1 MYSGEGA
8 DRMAVSDMLTL
19 EQLDT
24 LDDAAFRAHVRAWV
38 EANTPPGLRFP
49 RRRLHWH
56 ENRPWYMAL
65 SRRGW
70 LAPAWPREH
79 GGMGL
84 NAARQLIMIEEFER
98 HGCPRVSDMGVLM
111 LGPLLL
117 KHGTEAQRRRFLP
130 RILSGEDIWAQGYSE
145 PNAGSDLAALRLEAV
160 DAGDHWALNGQKTWI
175 TFANDANWIFV
186 LARTDKAA
194 KKQEGISFLLLPMD
208 SPGLSVRPILNLD
221 LHDEF
226 CEVFFDDVRVPKDML
241 VGEVNKGW
249 TYAKALLGFERVAIG
264 SPRLS
269 ASGLAALM
277 RLAEAV
283 GKAEDPAFLEAHA
296 RFRLELADLKA
307 LYESFVA
314 ALKRGEAL
322 GPEVSILKIVQT
334 ELYQRITDTM
344 LDIAGGNAGL
354 LDPMDERLHPAGQFL
369 QARPTTIFGGSSEIL
384 RNVLARSLLELPA

>member
-1 MYSGEGA
+1 MICGEGTIVDPVEA
-8 DRMAVSDMLTL
+8 LSP
-19 EQLDT
+19 EQLDA
-24 LDDAAFRAHVRAWV
+24 LDDIAFRAHVRAWV
-38 EANTPPGLRFP
+38 EANTPVELRFP

-56 ENRPWYMAL
+56 ENRPWYLAL

-70 LAPAWPREH
+70 LAPAWPCEY

-84 NAARQLIMIEEFER
+84 SATRQLIMIEEFER

-117 KHGTEAQRRRFLP
+117 KHGSKEQKRRFLP

-145 PNAGSDLAALRLEAV
+145 PNAGSDLAALRLEAT
-160 DAGDHWALNGQKTWI
+160 DAGDHWVLNGQKTWI

-186 LARTDKAA
+186 LARTDKSG

-221 LHDEF
+221 QHDEF

-269 ASGLAALM
+269 SNGLAALK
-277 RLAEAV
+277 RLAETV
-283 GKAEDPAFLEAHA
+283 GKADDPAFLDQYA
-296 RFRLELADLKA
+296 RFRLELEDLKA
-307 LYESFVA
+307 LYESFTA
-314 ALKRGEAL
+314 ALRRGEPL
-322 GPEVSILKIVQT
+322 GPDVAILKIVQT
-334 ELYQRITDTM
+334 ELYQRITDAM
-344 LDIAGGNAGL
+344 LELAGGHAGL
-354 LDPMDERLHPAGQFL
+354 LDPIADRLHPAGQFL

-384 RNVLARSLLELPA
+384 RNTLARFLLELPA

>member
-1 MYSGEGA
+1 M
-8 DRMAVSDMLTL
+8 TL
-19 EQLDT
+19 DELDA
-24 LDDAAFRAHVRAWV
+24 LDDAGFRAQIRAWV
-38 EANTPPGLRFP
+38 EANTPPELRFP

-56 ENRPWYMAL
+56 ENRPWYLKL
-65 SRRGW
+65 SAQGW
-70 LAPAWPREH
+70 LAPSWPREH

-84 NAARQLIMIEEFER
+84 SATRQLIMIEEFER
-98 HGCPRVSDMGVLM
+98 WGCPRVSDMGVLM
-111 LGPLLL
+111 LGPMLL
-117 KHGTEAQRRRFLP
+117 KHGSEAQKRRFLP

-145 PNAGSDLAALRLEAV
+145 PGAGSDLAALRLDAA
-160 DAGDHWALNGQKTWI
+160 DAGDHFVLNGQKTWI

-194 KKQEGISFLLLPMD
+194 KKQEGISFLLLPTAT
-208 SPGLSVRPILNLD
+208 PGLTIRPILNLD

-269 ASGLAALM
+269 SNGLAALK

-283 GKAEDPAFLEAHA
+283 GRAEDPVFLDQYA

-307 LYESFVA
+307 LYESYTA
-314 ALKRGEAL
+314 ALRRGEPL
-322 GPEVSILKIVQT
+322 GPDVSMLKIVQT
-334 ELYQRITDTM
+334 ELYQRMTDAM
-344 LDIAGGNAGL
+344 LELAGSNAGL
-354 LDPMDERLHPAGQFL
+354 LDPMAERLHPAGQFL

-384 RNVLARSLLELPA
+384 RNMLARSLLDLPA

>member
-1 MYSGEGA
+1 M
-8 DRMAVSDMLTL
+8 TL
-19 EQLDT
+19 EELDA

-38 EANTPPGLRFP
+38 QANTPEELRFP

-56 ENRPWYMAL
+56 ENRPWYLKL
-65 SRRGW
+65 SAQGW

-84 NAARQLIMIEEFER
+84 GAGRQLIMIEEFER
-98 HGCPRVSDMGVLM
+98 WGCPRISDMGVLM
-111 LGPLLL
+111 LGPMLL
-117 KHGTEAQRRRFLP
+117 KHGSAAQQRHFLP
-130 RILSGEDIWAQGYSE
+130 RILSGEDIWAQAYSE
-145 PNAGSDLAALRLEAV
+145 PNAGSDLAALRLEAA
-160 DAGDHWALNGQKTWI
+160 DAGDHWVLNGQKTWI

-194 KKQEGISFLLLPMD
+194 KKQEGISFLLLPAD
-208 SPGLSVRPILNLD
+208 SPGVTIRPILNLD

-226 CEVFFDDVRVPKDML
+226 CDIFFDDVRVPKDML

-269 ASGLAALM
+269 ANGLAALR
-277 RLAEAV
+277 RLAAAV
-283 GKAEDPAFLEAHA
+283 GKSEDPAFLETYA
-296 RFRLELADLKA
+296 RFRLDLADLKA

-314 ALKRGEAL
+314 ALNRGEAL

-334 ELYQRITDTM
+334 ELYQRITDAM
-344 LDIAGGNAGL
+344 LELAGEHAGL
-354 LDPMDERLHPAGQFL
+354 LGPMPGQALHPAGQFL
-369 QARPTTIFGGSSEIL
+369 MARPSTIFGGSSEIL
-384 RNVLARSLLELPA
+384 RNVLARSVLDLPA

>member
-1 MYSGEGA
+1 M
-8 DRMAVSDMLTL
+8 TL
-19 EQLDT
+19 EDLDR
-24 LDDAAFRAHVRAWV
+24 LDDSGFRAQVRAWV
-38 EANTPPGLRFP
+38 EANCPAELRFP

-56 ENRPWYMAL
+56 ENRPWYLAL
-65 SRRGW
+65 SKQGW

-84 NAARQLIMIEEFER
+84 SAARQLIMIEEFER
-98 HGCPRVSDMGVLM
+98 WGCPRVSDMGTLM

-117 KHGTEAQRRRFLP
+117 KHGSEEQKRRFLP

-145 PNAGSDLAALRLEAV
+145 PNAGSDLASLRLEAT
-160 DAGDHWALNGQKTWI
+160 DAGDHWVLNGQKTWI

-208 SPGLSVRPILNLD
+208 SPGVSVRPILNLD

-269 ASGLAALM
+269 ANGLAALK
-277 RLAEAV
+277 RLAQRV
-283 GKAEDPAFLEAHA
+283 GKADDPVFLDSYA

-307 LYESFVA
+307 LYESFTA
-314 ALKRGEAL
+314 ALRRGEGL
-322 GPEVSILKIVQT
+322 GPDVAILKIVQT
-334 ELYQRITDTM
+334 ELYQRITDAM
-344 LDIAGGNAGL
+344 LDLAGGHAGL
-354 LDPMDERLHPAGQFL
+354 LDPMEDALHPAGQFL
-369 QARPTTIFGGSSEIL
+369 LARPTTIFGGSSEIL
-384 RNVLARSLLELPA
+384 RNTLARFVLDLPA

>member
-1 MYSGEGA
+1 MPA
-8 DRMAVSDMLTL
+8 QDAPTL
-19 EQLDT
+19 AELDAM
-24 LDDAAFRAHVRAWV
+24 DDAAFRATIRAWV
-38 EANTPPGLRFP
+38 EANTPPELRFP

-56 ENRPWYMAL
+56 ENRPWYLAL

-70 LAPAWPREH
+70 LAPSWPRDH

-84 NAARQLIMIEEFER
+84 SAARQIIMIEEFER
-98 HGCPRVSDMGVLM
+98 WGCPRISDMGVLM

-117 KHGTEAQRRRFLP
+117 KHGSEAQKRRFLP

-145 PNAGSDLAALRLEAV
+145 PGAGSDLASLRLEAV
-160 DAGDHWALNGQKTWI
+160 ADGDHWVLNGQKTWI

-194 KKQEGISFLLLPMD
+194 KKQEGISFLLLPTD
-208 SPGLSVRPILNLD
+208 TPGLTIRPILNLD

-226 CEVFFDDVRVPKDML
+226 CEVFFDDVRVPRDML
-241 VGEVNKGW
+241 VGEVNQGW

-269 ASGLAALM
+269 SNGLVALK
-277 RLAEAV
+277 RLAQRM
-283 GKAEDPAFLEAHA
+283 GRAEGPAFLDQYA

-307 LYESFVA
+307 LYESHIA
-314 ALKRGEAL
+314 ALRRGEAL
-322 GPEVSILKIVQT
+322 GPDVPILKIVQT
-334 ELYQRITDTM
+334 ELYQRITDAM
-344 LDIAGGNAGL
+344 LELAGDNAGL
-354 LDPMDERLHPAGQFL
+354 LDPMEPRLHPAGQFL

-384 RNVLARSLLELPA
+384 RNMLARSLLDLPA

>member
-1 MYSGEGA
+1 M
-8 DRMAVSDMLTL
+8 
-19 EQLDT
+19 T
-24 LDDAAFRAHVRAWV
+24 LDDLDRLDDAVFRAHVRAWV
-38 EANTPPGLRFP
+38 EANCPPELRFP

-56 ENRPWYMAL
+56 ENRPWYLAL
-65 SRRGW
+65 SRQGW

-84 NAARQLIMIEEFER
+84 SATHQLIMIEEFER
-98 HGCPRVSDMGVLM
+98 WGCPRVSDMGTLM

-117 KHGTEAQRRRFLP
+117 KHGSEDQKRRFLP

-145 PNAGSDLAALRLEAV
+145 PNAGSDLAALRLEAT
-160 DAGDHWALNGQKTWI
+160 DAGDHWVLNGQKTWI

-208 SPGLSVRPILNLD
+208 SPGVSVRPILNLD

-226 CEVFFDDVRVPKDML
+226 CEVFFDHVRVPKDML

-269 ASGLAALM
+269 SNGLAALK
-277 RLAEAV
+277 RLAERV
-283 GKAEDPAFLEAHA
+283 GKADDPVFLDSYA

-307 LYESFVA
+307 LYERFTA
-314 ALKRGEAL
+314 ALRRGEAL
-322 GPEVSILKIVQT
+322 GPDVAILKIVQT
-334 ELYQRITDTM
+334 ELYQRITDAM
-344 LDIAGGNAGL
+344 LELAGGNAGL
-354 LDPMDERLHPAGQFL
+354 LDPMEDALHPAGQFL
-369 QARPTTIFGGSSEIL
+369 LARPTTIFGGSSEIL
-384 RNVLARSLLELPA
+384 RNTLARFLLDLPA

>member
-1 MYSGEGA
+1 
-8 DRMAVSDMLTL
+8 MAALAAQTL
-19 EQLDT
+19 DQLDR
-24 LDDAAFRAHVRAWV
+24 LDDTAFRAHARAWI
-38 EANTPPGLRFP
+38 EANTPPELRFP

-56 ENRPWYMAL
+56 ENRPWYVAL
-65 SRRGW
+65 SRQGW

-117 KHGTEAQRRRFLP
+117 KHGTAEQQRRFLP

-160 DAGDHWALNGQKTWI
+160 DAGEHWVLNGQKTWI

-194 KKQEGISFLLLPMD
+194 KKQEGISFLLLPTD

-226 CEVFFDDVRVPKDML
+226 CEVFFDNVRVPKDML
-241 VGEVNKGW
+241 VGEVNRGW

-269 ASGLAALM
+269 ANGLAALK

-283 GKAEDPAFLEAHA
+283 GKADDPAFLDAHA

-307 LYESFVA
+307 LYESYTA
-314 ALKRGEAL
+314 ALRRGETL
-322 GPEVSILKIVQT
+322 GPDVSILKIVQT
-334 ELYQRITDTM
+334 ELYQRITDAM
-344 LDIAGGNAGL
+344 LELAGGNAGL
-354 LDPMDERLHPAGQFL
+354 LDPMPGAALHPAGQFL

-384 RNVLARSLLELPA
+384 RNVLARSLLDLPA